1 MASENLI
8 ALIKVL
14 RERTGAGM
22 MDCKKA
28 LEASGNDVEK
38 SIDWLREKGIAK
50 QAAKASRIA
59 AEGMASTYVEGNKAI
74 ILEVNCETDF
84 VAKGDRYHA
93 LVENVAKQT
102 LEANAKDIDS
112 AKEITNQLF
121 VDATV
126 AMGEKIN
133 YRRFEYVEKQD
144 GEEFGA
150 YVHMGGKIAVVTVTS
165 KNADVAK
172 GLAIHIAAN
181 NPQYISM
188 KDIPADVLEH
198 ERAITLEA
206 AKNDEKLANKPEN
219 ILRGIAEGKVRKMLA
234 ESVLEEQV
242 YLMGDG
248 TQTVGQYLKS
258 VGVTLVKFV
267 RYALGDGLEKR
278 VDNFAEEVMKE
289 AK

>member
-1 MASENLI
+1 M
-8 ALIKVL
+8 
-14 RERTGAGM
+14 
-22 MDCKKA
+22 
-28 LEASGNDVEK
+28 
-38 SIDWLREKGIAK
+38 
-50 QAAKASRIA
+50 
-59 AEGMASTYVEGNKAI
+59 
-74 ILEVNCETDF
+74 
-84 VAKGDRYHA
+84 
-93 LVENVAKQT
+93 
-102 LEANAKDIDS
+102 
-112 AKEITNQLF
+112 
-121 VDATV
+121 
-126 AMGEKIN
+126 EKITMDDLVN
-133 YRRFEYVEKQD
+133 YSKQD

-219 ILRGIAEGKVRKMLA
+219 ILRGIVEGKVRKMLA

>member
-59 AEGMASTYVEGNKAI
+59 AEGMASTYVEDNKAI

-219 ILRGIAEGKVRKMLA
+219 ILKGIVEGKVRKMLA

>member
-1 MASENLI
+1 MFSASDV
-8 ALIKVL
+8 KTL
-14 RERTGAGM
+14 REKTGAGM
-22 MDCKKA
+22 LDCKKA
-28 LEASGNDVEK
+28 LQETNGNIEAA
-38 SIDWLREKGIAK
+38 IDYLREKGIAK

-133 YRRFEYVEKQD
+133 YRRFEFVEKQD

-219 ILRGIAEGKVRKMLA
+219 ILRGIVEGKVRKMLA

>member
-1 MASENLI
+1 
-8 ALIKVL
+8 
-14 RERTGAGM
+14 
-22 MDCKKA
+22 
-28 LEASGNDVEK
+28 
-38 SIDWLREKGIAK
+38 
-50 QAAKASRIA
+50 
-59 AEGMASTYVEGNKAI
+59 MASTYVEGNKAI

-219 ILRGIAEGKVRKMLA
+219 ILRGIVEGKVRKMLA

>member
-219 ILRGIAEGKVRKMLA
+219 ILRGIIEGKVRKMLA

>member
-28 LEASGNDVEK
+28 LEESGNDVEK

-219 ILRGIAEGKVRKMLA
+219 ILKGIVEGKVRKMLA

>member
-102 LEANAKDIDS
+102 LEANVNDIDS

-133 YRRFEYVEKQD
+133 YRRFEFVEKQD
-144 GEEFGA
+144 DEEFGA

-219 ILRGIAEGKVRKMLA
+219 ILKGIVEGKVRKMLA

>member
-84 VAKGDRYHA
+84 VAKGDRYHT

-219 ILRGIAEGKVRKMLA
+219 ILRGIVEGKVRKMLA

>member
-1 MASENLI
+1 ML
-8 ALIKVL
+8 KV
-14 RERTGAGM
+14 T
-22 MDCKKA
+22 
-28 LEASGNDVEK
+28 
-38 SIDWLREKGIAK
+38 K
-50 QAAKASRIA
+50 QLSSK
-59 AEGMASTYVEGNKAI
+59 
-74 ILEVNCETDF
+74 NCETDF

-219 ILRGIAEGKVRKMLA
+219 ILKGIVEGKVRKMLA

>member
-150 YVHMGGKIAVVTVTS
+150 YVHMGGKIAVVTVPS

-172 GLAIHIAAN
+172 GLAIHIATN

-219 ILRGIAEGKVRKMLA
+219 ILKGIVEGKVRKMLA

>member
-1 MASENLI
+1 
-8 ALIKVL
+8 
-14 RERTGAGM
+14 
-22 MDCKKA
+22 
-28 LEASGNDVEK
+28 
-38 SIDWLREKGIAK
+38 
-50 QAAKASRIA
+50 
-59 AEGMASTYVEGNKAI
+59 
-74 ILEVNCETDF
+74 
-84 VAKGDRYHA
+84 
-93 LVENVAKQT
+93 
-102 LEANAKDIDS
+102 
-112 AKEITNQLF
+112 
-121 VDATV
+121 
-126 AMGEKIN
+126 
-133 YRRFEYVEKQD
+133 
-144 GEEFGA
+144 
-150 YVHMGGKIAVVTVTS
+150 
-165 KNADVAK
+165 
-172 GLAIHIAAN
+172 
-181 NPQYISM
+181 M

-219 ILRGIAEGKVRKMLA
+219 ILKGIVEGKVRKMLA

>member
-133 YRRFEYVEKQD
+133 YRRFEFVEKQD

-219 ILRGIAEGKVRKMLA
+219 ILKGIVEGKVRKMLA

>member
-219 ILRGIAEGKVRKMLA
+219 ILKGIVEGKVRKMLT

>member
-102 LEANAKDIDS
+102 LEANAKDIDT

-219 ILRGIAEGKVRKMLA
+219 ILKGIVEGKVRKMLA

>member
-219 ILRGIAEGKVRKMLA
+219 ILRGIVEGKVRKMLA

>member
-102 LEANAKDIDS
+102 LEVNAKDIDS

-133 YRRFEYVEKQD
+133 YRRFEFVEKQD

-219 ILRGIAEGKVRKMLA
+219 ILRGIVEGKVRKMLA

>member
-84 VAKGDRYHA
+84 VAKGDRYHS

-219 ILRGIAEGKVRKMLA
+219 ILRGIVEGKVRKMLA

>member
-84 VAKGDRYHA
+84 VAKGDRYHS

-126 AMGEKIN
+126 AMGEKIH

-219 ILRGIAEGKVRKMLA
+219 ILRGIVEGKVRKMLA